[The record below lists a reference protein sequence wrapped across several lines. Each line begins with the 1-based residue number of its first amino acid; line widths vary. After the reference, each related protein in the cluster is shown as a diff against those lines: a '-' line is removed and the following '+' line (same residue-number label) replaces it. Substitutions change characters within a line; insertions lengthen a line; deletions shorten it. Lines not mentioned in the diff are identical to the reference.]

1 MKQARS
7 LYIHLLALVATAAA
21 AALFYPQFS
30 LNHDTSW
37 YLIGTRMFL
46 EGEQLYAGV
55 VEINPPLAFYLTVPA
70 IWIADST
77 GLTEAT
83 AFFCYAIAM
92 GVLSSGGSLAVL
104 RRSQL
109 DPGAQHI
116 LFLGGL
122 LGLFVVPVSNFGQ
135 REHLMLIFAAPYFL
149 LLIAGAETMAMG
161 WWSRLLFGFVAT
173 LGLALKPYFLL
184 IPAIILI
191 AGPTGSLL
199 KRIFEPQNLGLGAG
213 MLAYLYFVVT
223 VHGEYLTQI
232 VPMASLVYGTFEA
245 DWSNV
250 FLRPELAAILYLCGL
265 FAWKPESSES
275 LDWRLLGG
283 AIGALIC
290 YLVQFKGWSY
300 QAIPLNYFITLATL
314 WLLHSRSVLARRR
327 TVFAVLAIL
336 ILCLT
341 LGNQIRQGPYRS
353 HFTASFS
360 RYVEQPGQVIL
371 VLSSNVSAA
380 FPFVNEVQGRWASRY
395 PAQWLVPGAL
405 VGKSTADCRE
415 SQRNCRAYDAILA
428 KARLANIDDLQRF
441 APDLVFVDDRKRK
454 SYFDVLRFDYLQ
466 FLGADPRF
474 SGIWSRYEYRGTV
487 LSYQV
492 WAKTADDAQA
502 SRPAPGLPAER

>member
-7 LYIHLLALVATAAA
+7 SYIHLLALIATAAA

-92 GVLSSGGSLAVL
+92 GVLSSWGSLAVL

-109 DPGAQHI
+109 EPGAQHI

-122 LGLFVVPVSNFGQ
+122 LGLFVVPVGNFGQ
-135 REHLMLIFAAPYFL
+135 REHLMLIYAAPYFL
-149 LLIAGAETMAMG
+149 LLIAGAETIAMG
-161 WWSRLLFGFVAT
+161 WWSRFMFGFVAT

-184 IPAIILI
+184 IPGMILI
-191 AGPTGSLL
+191 AGPPGSLL
-199 KRIFEPQNLGLGAG
+199 KRILEPQNLGLGAG

-223 VHGEYLTQI
+223 VHNEYLTQI
-232 VPMASLVYGTFEA
+232 VPMANLVYGTFEA

-250 FLRPELAAILYLCGL
+250 FLRPELAGILYLCGL

-283 AIGALIC
+283 AIGALLC
-290 YLVQFKGWSY
+290 YLVQFKGWNY
-300 QAIPLNYFITLATL
+300 QVIPLNYFITLAAL
-314 WLLHSRSVLARRR
+314 WLLHSRIDLARRR

-336 ILCLT
+336 VLFLT
-341 LGNQIRQGPYRS
+341 LGNQIRHGPYRS
-353 HFTASFS
+353 QFTASFS
-360 RYVEQPGQVIL
+360 RYVERPGQVIL
-371 VLSSNVSAA
+371 VLSSNVSAS
-380 FPFVNEVQGRWASRY
+380 FPFVNEVRGRWASRY

-405 VGKSTADCRE
+405 VGKSTTDC
-415 SQRNCRAYDAILA
+415 SQARDDCRAYDAILA
-428 KARLANIDDLQRF
+428 KARLADIEDLQRY
-441 APDLVFVDDRKRK
+441 APDLVYVDDRKHK
-454 SYFDVLRFDYLQ
+454 SYFEGLRFDYLE
-466 FLGADPRF
+466 FLGTDPRF
-474 SGIWSRYEYRGTV
+474 PAIWSRYEYRGSV
-487 LSYQV
+487 AGFQV
-492 WAKTADDAQA
+492 WSKVEDKT
-502 SRPAPGLPAER
+502 SVKR